1 MLMMF
6 TCVIHKC
13 VLIPYSTYSEPI
25 VIFKFLRYHNHL
37 TFVLLTLL
45 TQGEDLL

>member
-1 MLMMF
+1 MLMLF
-6 TCVIHKC
+6 TFVIHKC
-13 VLIPYSTYSEPI
+13 VLIPYSTYCESI
-25 VIFKFLRYHNHL
+25 VIFKFLFIHNHL